1 MANEVREHSSQK
13 ATTAIHTHETAPTQF
28 VEADGISDNV
38 SLASS
43 KAIKD
48 LSPNE

>member
-1 MANEVREHSSQK
+1 MANVVREQSSQK
-13 ATTAIHTHETAPTQF
+13 ATTAIHTHETTPTQF

-43 KAIKD
+43 KSIED
-48 LSPNE
+48 LSRKE